1 MNSSDFTF
9 LAQMLK
15 SKSGHVLAPDK
26 GYLLDS
32 RLGPIARKENFDSVD
47 SLVAAMRTRNDERL
61 NAAVTEAMTTNETFF
76 FRDRTPFDLFKSEV
90 IPHLTANRPA
100 GSKIKIWCAA
110 ASTGQEPYSL
120 AMVLNEEVARMK
132 GIQNSILATDISEKV
147 LQKSR
152 TGLYSQF
159 EVQRGLPV
167 QLMVK
172 YFEKADELWR
182 ISPTLQQHIS
192 FRKFNLLDSF
202 TSLGKFDVVFC
213 RNVLI
218 YFDQETK
225 VDILSRLAQ
234 TIAPDG
240 FLFLG
245 AAETVIGL
253 TDKFAPV
260 PGKRGLYVRK
270 TAGAAA
276 NARVA

>member
-1 MNSSDFTF
+1 MNSQDFDF
-9 LAQMLK
+9 LVSMLK
-15 SKSGHVLAPDK
+15 KRSGHVLSADK

-32 RLGPIARKENFDSVD
+32 RLGPIARKENFASVEA
-47 SLVAAMRTRNDERL
+47 LVAAMRTRNDERL
-61 NAAVTEAMTTNETFF
+61 NAMVTEAMTTNETFF

-90 IPHLTANRPA
+90 IPHLTANRRP

-120 AMVLNEEVARMK
+120 AMILREEAARMK
-132 GIQNSILATDISEKV
+132 GMASSILATDISDKV
-147 LQKSR
+147 LQKAK

-172 YFEKADELWR
+172 YFEKVDDLWR
-182 ISPTLQQHIS
+182 IDPSLQQHIT
-192 FRKFNLLDSF
+192 FRKYNLLDSF
-202 TSLGKFDVVFC
+202 RALGQFDVVFC

-225 VDILSRLAQ
+225 SDILNRLAQ
-234 TIAPDG
+234 CMAPDG

-245 AAETVIGL
+245 AAETVMGL
-253 TDKFAPV
+253 SDAFVPV

-270 TAGAAA
+270 EKA
-276 NARVA
+276 VAKVA

>member
-1 MNSSDFTF
+1 MNSQDFDF
-9 LAQMLK
+9 LVSMLK
-15 SKSGHVLAPDK
+15 KRSGHVLSADK

-32 RLGPIARKENFDSVD
+32 RLGPIARKENFASVEA
-47 SLVAAMRTRNDERL
+47 LVAAMRTRNDERL
-61 NAAVTEAMTTNETFF
+61 NAMVTEAMTTNETFF

-90 IPHLTANRPA
+90 IPHLTANRRP
-100 GSKIKIWCAA
+100 GSKLKIWCAA

-120 AMVLNEEVARMK
+120 AMILREEAARMK
-132 GIQNSILATDISEKV
+132 GMASSILATDISDKV
-147 LQKSR
+147 LQKAK

-172 YFEKADELWR
+172 YFEKVDDLWR
-182 ISPTLQQHIS
+182 IDPSLQQHIT
-192 FRKFNLLDSF
+192 FKKYNLLDSF
-202 TSLGKFDVVFC
+202 RALGQFDVVFC

-225 VDILSRLAQ
+225 TDILNRLAQ
-234 TIAPDG
+234 CMAPDG

-245 AAETVIGL
+245 AAETVMGL
-253 TDKFAPV
+253 SDAFVPV

-270 TAGAAA
+270 EKA
-276 NARVA
+276 VAKVA

>member
-1 MNSSDFTF
+1 MNNQDFTF
-9 LAQMLK
+9 LVNMLK
-15 SKSGHVLAPDK
+15 KNSGHILAADK

-47 SLVAAMRTRNDERL
+47 ALVQAMRTRNDERL
-61 NAAVTEAMTTNETFF
+61 NATVTEAMTTNETFF

-90 IPHLTANRPA
+90 IPHLAANRTA
-100 GSKIKIWCAA
+100 GSKVKIWCAA
-110 ASTGQEPYSL
+110 ASSGQEPYSL
-120 AMVLNEEVARMK
+120 AMIQREEAARMK
-132 GIQNSILATDISEKV
+132 GVQHSILATDISEKV
-147 LQKSR
+147 LNKAK

-172 YFEKADELWR
+172 YFEKAGDLWR
-182 ISPTLQQHIS
+182 IDPSLQQHIT

-202 TSLGKFDVVFC
+202 RVMGQFDVVFC

-225 VDILSRLAQ
+225 SDILNRLAQ
-234 TIAPDG
+234 SIAPDG

-245 AAETVIGL
+245 AAETVMGL
-253 TDKFAPV
+253 TDAFAPV

-270 TAGAAA
+270 DKPAI
-276 NARVA
+276 ARVA